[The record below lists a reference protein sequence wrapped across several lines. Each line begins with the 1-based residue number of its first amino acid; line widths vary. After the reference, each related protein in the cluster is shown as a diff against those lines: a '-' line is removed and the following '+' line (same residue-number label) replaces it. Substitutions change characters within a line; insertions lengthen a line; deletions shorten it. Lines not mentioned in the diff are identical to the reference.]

1 MFKSK
6 TCVFDEIMADEVNQV
21 ELCVLWL
28 PLDGSGD
35 GVVIDASAAVGP
47 EHVAEEKHVLEETA
61 ANTKNAHSMH
71 QQVCTQKVVHIEY
84 NTNL

>member
-1 MFKSK
+1 M
-6 TCVFDEIMADEVNQV
+6 FDEII
-21 ELCVLWL
+21 ELYVLWL

-35 GVVIDASAAVGP
+35 EVVIDASAAVGP

-61 ANTKNAHSMH
+61 ANTKNAHSMR
-71 QQVCTQKVVHIEY
+71 QQVLTQKSVHVQY